1 MDAVVLA
8 KLQFAFT
15 VAYHFFFVPLSV
27 GLGLIVVLLERQ
39 YYKSGEAV
47 AKSASQMM
55 IKIFTATFAIGV
67 ATGITMEF
75 AFGTN
80 WATYSR
86 FVGDIFG
93 APLAAEGLFA
103 FFLESTF
110 LGILL
115 FGRDKV
121 SKKFYYVSA
130 WLVWLGSMLSAL
142 WIIIANSW
150 MQTPRGFKVIETGSG
165 DMIRIGNTMM
175 NGPKAIMTNFFAA
188 GFNPS
193 TLPRYTHTV
202 SSLLVAGAFMA
213 AGIGA
218 YHLLKGNKEFGRRV
232 VSVSLAV
239 AVIFSVGMLVTGHFQ
254 AVEVVQ
260 EQPVKMAAMEGHWET
275 GPMPLGIAGWVDT
288 TNHKTT
294 ALEVPGGV
302 SFLESF
308 TFTKPYKGLNDI
320 PAADQPPI
328 QLTYQ
333 TYHLMIIVFGALIL
347 FSLITWWLNRTGKL
361 ENNKALLKVLM
372 WFWLVPQLGIQ
383 MGWAAAEVGRQPW
396 IVQDQLRTADAISKV
411 VPAYQIVLTL
421 AIFFVIYALLFVG
434 WARVVLG
441 IIKKGPLAA
450 KASTDASA

>member
-15 VAYHFFFVPLSV
+15 VMYHFFFVPLSV
-27 GLGLIVVLLERQ
+27 GLGLIVVLLERK
-39 YYKSGEAV
+39 YYKSGDAD
-47 AKSASQMM
+47 AKSASAMM

-165 DMIRIGNTMM
+165 QMIKIGNTVM

-202 SSLLVAGAFMA
+202 SALLVTGAFMA

-218 YHLLKGNKEFGRRV
+218 YHLLKGNKDFGRRI
-232 VSVSLAV
+232 VSVSLVV

-260 EQPVKMAAMEGHWET
+260 QQPVKMAAMEGHWQT
-275 GPMPLGIAGWVDT
+275 GPMPLGFAGFVDT
-288 TNHKTT
+288 TNHKTM
-294 ALEVPGGV
+294 AIEVPGGV

-308 TFTKPYKGLNDI
+308 TFTKPYTGLNDI

-333 TYHLMIIVFGALIL
+333 TYHLMIIVFGALIIM
-347 FSLITWWLNRTGKL
+347 SLVFWWMNRIGKL
-361 ENNKALLKVLM
+361 ENSPGLLKFLM

-383 MGWAAAEVGRQPW
+383 MGWAAAEIGRQPW
-396 IVQDQLRTADAISKV
+396 IVQGQLRTADAISAV

-421 AIFFVIYALLFVG
+421 LIFVVIYALLFVG

-441 IIKKGPLAA
+441 IIKRGPITA
-450 KASTDASA
+450 KASSDASA